1 MAIHLPLCD
10 IPVRIAPNA
19 RTPSTSPLA
28 HLTPPHPPSSDVLV
42 REDREKK
49 PSDYESL
56 TIVHQVT
63 GKGKEISSRVA
74 SAMGDKTEL
83 SRFWKLQNSRT
94 PLARP
99 HSDKKP
105 SQQETKGASNVRDAV
120 R

>member
-19 RTPSTSPLA
+19 RTTSNSPLA

-49 PSDYESL
+49 SGDYESL

-63 GKGKEISSRVA
+63 EKERKSVVA
-74 SAMGDKTEL
+74 FRL
-83 SRFWKLQNSRT
+83 LPYHPFFQYL
-94 PLARP
+94 PLHHARQDLVSFNIDRHLP
-99 HSDKKP
+99 TGVSL
-105 SQQETKGASNVRDAV
+105 VR
-120 R
+120 